1 MIKLKDLILERP
13 QSEKSHK
20 TEVMKKLIAP
30 IVADVL
36 KKQNLP
42 VVDTVTSKHGYAS
55 DISDYYWDKDRANKP
70 LDKKYEWAVGWNKA
84 AGWIQLYHRDTNSET
99 YQKYWSKLAEKR
111 TRKLYFALQKKF
123 GKSPR
128 VDFSGHEGTIK
139 YRGVVT
145 DEKFM
150 KTIGYEYAFPDS
162 K

>member
-1 MIKLKDLILERP
+1 MIKLQDLILERP

-20 TEVMKKLIAP
+20 TEIMTK
-30 IVADVL
+30 IVAPMVAKIL

-42 VVDTVTSKHGYAS
+42 VVGTVTSKHGHAE
-55 DISDYYWDKDRANKP
+55 DISDFYWDDDRANKP

-84 AGWIQLYHRDTNSET
+84 AGVIQFYNRDTNGDT
-99 YQKYWSKLAEKR
+99 WQKYWKPTKP

-128 VDFSGHEGTIK
+128 VSLYDHEGTIK